1 MKIFRSS
8 VAVAIV
14 TTIILAIFGFLLS
27 KGASG
32 KTLPAEVKYE
42 TLATGTYNF
51 DPAHTIVGFGV
62 RHLGIALV
70 EGRFKDIRG
79 TVDYNADDVSK
90 SSVRFTAKID
100 SIDTGVAARDTHLKS
115 ADFFEAEKY
124 PEMTFQSTK
133 VERVNGRLNLTGDL
147 TIKGV
152 TKQVSFPF
160 SMTGGIKDPWGGTR
174 FGIAA
179 GTTVNRRDFGINF
192 GTKLP
197 SGALDV
203 ANEVAVELHV
213 EVVKAA
219 K

>member
-1 MKIFRSS
+1 MKIFRNS

-14 TTIILAIFGFLLS
+14 TTIILAIFGFLFS
-27 KGASG
+27 EGASA
-32 KTLPAEVKYE
+32 KTVSADIKYQP
-42 TLATGTYNF
+42 LASGTYNF
-51 DPAHTIVGFGV
+51 DPAHTVVGFGV
-62 RHLGIALV
+62 RHPGIALV
-70 EGRFKDIRG
+70 EGRFKDIQG
-79 TVDYNADDVSK
+79 TVEYNADDVRK
-90 SSVRFTAKID
+90 STVKFAAKIE

-133 VERVNGRLNLTGDL
+133 VEKVNGRLQLTGDL

-160 SMTGGIKDPWGGTR
+160 SMTGGVADPWGGTR
-174 FGIAA
+174 FGIVA
-179 GTTVNRRDFGINF
+179 GTTLNRRDFGITW

-203 ANEVAVELHV
+203 ANEVSVELHI
-213 EVVKAA
+213 EAVKAA
-219 K
+219 N

>member
-1 MKIFRSS
+1 MKIFRNSAAI
-8 VAVAIV
+8 AVA
-14 TTIILAIFGFLLS
+14 TAIILAVFGLVFS
-27 KGASG
+27 EAASA
-32 KTLPAEVKYE
+32 KALPADIKYE
-42 TLATGTYNF
+42 PLASGTYNF

-70 EGRFKDIRG
+70 EGRFKDING
-79 TVDYNADDVSK
+79 TIEYNADDISK

-115 ADFFEAEKY
+115 ADFFEAEKH

-133 VERVNGRLNLTGDL
+133 VARVNGRLNLTGDL

-179 GTTVNRRDFGINF
+179 GTTLNRKDFGINF

-203 ANEVAVELHV
+203 ANEVSVELHI
-213 EVVKAA
+213 EAVKDAN
-219 K
+219 

>member
-8 VAVAIV
+8 AAVAVA
-14 TTIILAIFGFLLS
+14 TTIVLAIFGFLYS
-27 KGASG
+27 QGASG
-32 KTLPAEVKYE
+32 KTLTLQVKYE
-42 TLATGTYNF
+42 PLASGTYNF
-51 DPAHTIVGFGV
+51 DPAHTVIGFGV

-70 EGRFKDIRG
+70 EGRFKDLQG
-79 TVDYNADDVSK
+79 TVEYNADDISK
-90 SSVRFTAKID
+90 SSVRFSAKID

-115 ADFFEAEKY
+115 ADFFEAEKH

-133 VERVNGRLNLTGDL
+133 VSRVNGRLNLTGDL

-179 GTTVNRRDFGINF
+179 GTSLNRRDYGINW

-203 ANEVAVELHV
+203 ANEVSVELHI
-213 EVVKAA
+213 EAVKAA

>member
-1 MKIFRSS
+1 MKVFRNSA
-8 VAVAIV
+8 AVAIM
-14 TTIILAIFGFLLS
+14 TTIVLAIFGLVVS
-27 KGASG
+27 AGASA
-32 KTLPAEVKYE
+32 KTLPADLKYE
-42 TLATGTYNF
+42 TLASGTYNF
-51 DPAHTIVGFGV
+51 DPAHTVVGFGV

-70 EGRFKDIRG
+70 EGRFKDIKG
-79 TVDYNADDVSK
+79 TVEYNADDVAK
-90 SSVRFTAKID
+90 SSVRFAAKID
-100 SIDTGVAARDTHLKS
+100 SIDSGVAARDTHLKS

-133 VERVNGRLNLTGDL
+133 VERVNGRLTLTGDL
-147 TIKGV
+147 TIRGV

-179 GTTVNRRDFGINF
+179 GTTLNRRDFGINW

-203 ANEVAVELHV
+203 ANEVSVELHI
-213 EVVKAA
+213 EAVKAA
-219 K
+219 N